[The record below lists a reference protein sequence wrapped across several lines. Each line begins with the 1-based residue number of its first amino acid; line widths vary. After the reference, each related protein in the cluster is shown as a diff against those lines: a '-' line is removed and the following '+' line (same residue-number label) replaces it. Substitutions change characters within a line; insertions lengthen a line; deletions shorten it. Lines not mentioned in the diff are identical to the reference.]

1 MYFLLLFY
9 GLDLEARELPV
20 DRKANIFI
28 SPNVS
33 NKLGLRLI
41 DSECVLQNICESFNA
56 VVNFEEIFEGNK

>member
-1 MYFLLLFY
+1 M
-9 GLDLEARELPV
+9 

-56 VVNFEEIFEGNK
+56 IVNFEEIFGGNK